1 MGVLPVPL
9 DDITQNLACFI
20 HIAGSP
26 PVLAQMSKGVN
37 CSRIVGIQRE
47 TLSKGFLGRG
57 RVVARE
63 RFSQIV
69 ENQGAIRRAL
79 RHFAAQTCGLR
90 TLRLPTIR

>member
-47 TLSKGFLGRG
+47 TLSKGFYGRG
-57 RVVARE
+57 RVVTQE
-63 RFSQIV
+63 RFFPSRV
-69 ENQGAIRRAL
+69 ETQSAIRRAL
-79 RHFAAQTCGLR
+79 RRSGAFFNQGDCKD
-90 TLRLPTIR
+90 